1 MKVSEKLALKK
12 NGEISFSLEFFC
24 PKTEQGVLNLID
36 RIDRMAKC
44 GPLFV
49 DITWNAGG
57 SSSAETTLELVEVSQ
72 RELGLSTCMH
82 MTCVDMPEEDVN
94 KALKSAYDS
103 GCRNILALRGDPPK
117 ERAPCPDAHGG
128 AKQEVSPFR
137 HAKDLIRHIRS
148 IYGDQMSIGI
158 AGYPEG
164 HPEEPDPKVLIKY
177 LKEKADAGAD
187 FIVTQMFYD
196 AELFVNWCHEVRRAG
211 ITIPIIPGIMPV
223 SGWSSF
229 LRRARWCQINLPQK
243 WIAELEPLSHD
254 DAAVRERGTKL
265 VAELCETIMDQ
276 TDVNHLHFY
285 TMNLEKSLVMCLEAL
300 GLVKENDFDEEAVV
314 ELAVIQTKGNSRL
327 RRGSSLNK
335 VKPVYWRNRPASYV
349 SRMTDEFPNGRWGD
363 SRSPAFNGLNE
374 LEALLKVSSAAARKQ
389 WGHPTSAKDIGSAVI
404 QYITGEL
411 KSLPWSESPAADEV
425 SIIGQELAKLNNG
438 SNEWFTINSQPA
450 VVGVKSEDTVL
461 GWGPVGGYVFQ
472 KAYVELMVHPKLWR
486 DKLLPKLKSVEH
498 HKLTY
503 YAVESKKQVI
513 ISNAEED
520 EVNAITWGIFPGK
533 EVVQPT
539 IVEGTSFL
547 AWKDEAFRIALEWAR
562 CYSQDSES
570 FKFLSEISKSWV
582 LVNMVHHDFYDPK
595 ALFAFLD
602 L

>member
-1 MKVSEKLALKK
+1 MKISDKLARKK
-12 NGEISFSLEFFC
+12 KDEISYSFEFFC
-24 PKTEQGVLNLID
+24 PRTEQGVFNLID

-57 SSSAETTLELVEVSQ
+57 SSSADTTLELVEVSQ
-72 RELGLSTCMH
+72 RELDLSTCMH
-82 MTCVDMPEEDVN
+82 MTCVGMPEEEVN

-117 ERAPCPDAHGG
+117 ERAPCPDAEGE
-128 AKQEVSPFR
+128 AKQDSKFR
-137 HAKDLIRHIRS
+137 YAKDLIRHIRN
-148 IYGDQMSIGI
+148 IYGDEISIGI

-164 HPEEPDPKVLIKY
+164 HPEEQDPRVLIKY

-196 AELFVNWCHEVRRAG
+196 ADLFIKWCHDVRRAG

-243 WIAELEPLSHD
+243 WISELEPLSHD
-254 DAAVRERGTKL
+254 DVAVRKRGTEL
-265 VAELCETIMDQ
+265 VAELCQTIIDH
-276 TDVNHLHFY
+276 TDVDHLHFY
-285 TMNLEKSLVMCLEAL
+285 TMNLEKSPILCLEAL
-300 GLVKENDFDEEAVV
+300 GLVKEDNLDEEAVV
-314 ELAVIQTKGNSRL
+314 ELTAKQSKGHSRL
-327 RRGSSLNK
+327 RRGSSLSK
-335 VKPVYWRNRPASYV
+335 VKPIHWRNRPASYA

-363 SRSPAFNGLNE
+363 SRSPAFNDLNE
-374 LEALLKVSSAAARKQ
+374 LEALLKVSSAAARKR
-389 WGHPTSAKDIGSAVI
+389 WGHPTSAKDIGSAVQ

-411 KSLPWSESPAADEV
+411 RSLPWSDSPAADEV
-425 SIIGQELAKLNNG
+425 SVISAQLAKLNNG
-438 SNEWFTINSQPA
+438 SVEWFTINSQPA
-450 VVGVKSEDTVL
+450 VAGVKSEDNVL

-472 KAYVELMVHPKLWR
+472 KAYVELMVHPKVWQ
-486 DKLLPKLKSVEH
+486 DKLLPKLKLAEH
-498 HKLTY
+498 HRLTY
-503 YAVESKKQVI
+503 YAVESKDQTL

-562 CYSQDSES
+562 CYPTDSES

-582 LVNMVHHDFYDPK
+582 LVNMVHHDFYDAN